1 MAELTVAAG
10 LARGLFELAVAKGA
24 DRAEL
29 ALRAGFEA
37 AELEDQDRR
46 VPMDRYVALMRAG
59 KELTGD
65 GALAIDYGER
75 VDMAAFSAVGM
86 LFHASETILESL
98 REINRYGKLVIEVDL
113 GEGERFPFVRRDG
126 GLWLVDMRRNPND
139 FPELTEATFA
149 RFVGMTRQV
158 LDAPIVLELHVTHP
172 APAHAADY
180 ARICGGP
187 VVFESGWNAMRID
200 EEQLVRPIAR
210 QPRYVFGIFSEHA
223 GALLKTLEN
232 SRTTRGRVEALL
244 MPILHTGNVGVE
256 RIAAELG
263 ISRQTLF
270 RRLKAE
276 GTSFEHLLDA
286 LRHRLALHYLGGEKV
301 SVNETAYLVGF
312 SDPAA
317 FSRAFKR
324 WTGTSPRAMRER
336 QAGIAIP
343 APIAIKAS
351 GTSASSGRSR
361 RSRRISRG
369 RRP

>member
-1 MAELTVAAG
+1 MAGLTVSAG
-10 LARGLFELAVAKGA
+10 LARGLFELAAAKGA

-29 ALRAGFEA
+29 ALRAGIDPA
-37 AELEDQDRR
+37 TLDDQDRR
-46 VPMDRYVALMRAG
+46 VPMERYVALMRAG
-59 KELTGD
+59 VALGGD
-65 GALAIDYGER
+65 PALAIDYGLS

-86 LFHASETILESL
+86 LFHASATIAESL
-98 REINRYGKLVIEVDL
+98 VQINRYGRLVTDL
-113 GEGERFPFVRRDG
+113 DTGGEQRFPFVRRDG
-126 GLWLVDMRRNPND
+126 ALWLADMRRNPND

-158 LDAPIVLELHVTHP
+158 LDAPIVLEVHVTHS

-180 ARICGGP
+180 ARICAGP
-187 VVFESGWNAMRID
+187 VVYDAGWNAMRID

-223 GALLKTLEN
+223 EALLRSLED
-232 SRTTRGRVEALL
+232 SRTMRGRVEALL
-244 MPILHTGNVGVE
+244 MPILHTGDAGVA
-256 RIAAELG
+256 RVAAELG

-276 GTSFEHLLDA
+276 GTSFEQLLDE
-286 LRHRLALHYLGGEKV
+286 LRHRLALDYLGGGKV

-324 WTGTSPRAMRER
+324 WTGTSPGAMR
-336 QAGIAIP
+336 
-343 APIAIKAS
+343 
-351 GTSASSGRSR
+351 R
-361 RSRRISRG
+361 REE
-369 RRP
+369 